1 MLNLATYFRI
11 QIRILPLLGIFFFF
25 YLLVLEF
32 VYLHTDLVFWPDGI
46 ISDHDCARLNVDHNI
61 TKVLLYFMC
70 SASLTL
76 VSVIFGSNLNKVFF
90 AKKINDANI
99 NFLNILKVYIN
110 FYLIYSFIL
119 LLMLAFI
126 NKNKFENLVM
136 PLHFILLAILPI
148 YLIYKAKKD
157 VDNQSG

>member
-1 MLNLATYFRI
+1 
-11 QIRILPLLGIFFFF
+11 
-25 YLLVLEF
+25 
-32 VYLHTDLVFWPDGI
+32 
-46 ISDHDCARLNVDHNI
+46 
-61 TKVLLYFMC
+61 MC

-76 VSVIFGSNLNKVFF
+76 ISVIFGSNLNTVFF

-99 NFLNILKVYIN
+99 NFLTILKVYIN

-126 NKNKFENLVM
+126 YKNKFENFVM

-157 VDNQSG
+157 VDNQS